1 MDYFTIID
9 PITRSKNITK
19 NVYMSEEILK
29 EIRRW
34 WLCIEKLREEIERQL
49 KIGEDYKKIED
60 LINKSDDLLLQF
72 LK

>member
-1 MDYFTIID
+1 
-9 PITRSKNITK
+9 
-19 NVYMSEEILK
+19 MSEEILK